1 MPENAENEPQTA
13 SAEGI
18 STEAELREQ
27 AVPVQTAVDAP
38 APAPPPAGFETLV
51 TMLFT
56 QALAALGQFPGPEGQ
71 VGEVNKPLAKY
82 FIDTVDLLGEKTKGN
97 LTETESQILS
107 QSLHA
112 MRMAYVSTK
121 AK

>member
-13 SAEGI
+13 SDEGVK
-18 STEAELREQ
+18 TEAEPREQ
-27 AVPVQTAVDAP
+27 DAP
-38 APAPPPAGFETLV
+38 AEAVADPQAFAPPPAGFETLV

-56 QALAALGQFPGPEGQ
+56 QAMAALGQFPGPEGQ

-97 LTETESQILS
+97 LSEAESQILS

>member
-1 MPENAENEPQTA
+1 MPENSDKELPTEPDDG
-13 SAEGI
+13 SK
-18 STEAELREQ
+18 TEAEPRD
-27 AVPVQTAVDAP
+27 PGAP
-38 APAPPPAGFETLV
+38 AETTADLQAFAPPPAGFESLV

-56 QALAALGQFPGPEGQ
+56 QAMAALGQFPGPEGQ

-82 FIDTVDLLGEKTKGN
+82 FIDTVDLLGEKTQGN
-97 LTETESQILS
+97 LSEAESQILA

-112 MRMAYVSTK
+112 MRMAYVSIK

>member
-1 MPENAENEPQTA
+1 MPENPENELQ
-13 SAEGI
+13 SAPEESGKA
-18 STEAELREQ
+18 EPELREQ
-27 AVPVQTAVDAP
+27 DAP
-38 APAPPPAGFETLV
+38 GEIAADAQEFAPPPAGFETLV

-71 VGEVNKPLAKY
+71 ISEVNKPLAKY

-97 LTETESQILS
+97 LSEAESQILS

>member
-1 MPENAENEPQTA
+1 MPDNSENEPPAA
-13 SAEGI
+13 SDAGGK
-18 STEAELREQ
+18 TEAEPREP
-27 AVPVQTAVDAP
+27 AAP
-38 APAPPPAGFETLV
+38 ADTAGDPQAFAPPPAGFETLV

-56 QALAALGQFPGPEGQ
+56 QAMAALGQFPGPEGQ

-82 FIDTVDLLGEKTKGN
+82 FIDTVDLLGEKTRGN
-97 LTETESQILS
+97 LSEAESQILA

>member
-1 MPENAENEPQTA
+1 MPENSEHELPTA
-13 SAEGI
+13 PDEGGK
-18 STEAELREQ
+18 TEAEVRDPGAPAE
-27 AVPVQTAVDAP
+27 TAVDPQAF
-38 APAPPPAGFETLV
+38 APPPAGFETLV

-56 QALAALGQFPGPEGQ
+56 QAMAALGQFPGPEGQ

-82 FIDTVDLLGEKTKGN
+82 FIDTVDLLGEKTQGN
-97 LTETESQILS
+97 LSEAESQILA

>member
-1 MPENAENEPQTA
+1 MPENAENEPQIA
-13 SAEGI
+13 SDEGVK
-18 STEAELREQ
+18 TEAKLREQ
-27 AVPVQTAVDAP
+27 DAVADPP
-38 APAPPPAGFETLV
+38 AFAPPPAGFETLV

-56 QALAALGQFPGPEGQ
+56 QAMAALGQFPGPEGQ
-71 VGEVNKPLAKY
+71 VGEINKPLAKY

-97 LTETESQILS
+97 LSEAEAQILS